1 VDLGDWEVALS
12 LSTTI
17 GNESVRTRSPF
28 EDSES
33 MSAQSDSEDGCGE
46 LSSTCTPHLSLLPP
60 PDTDDPAAWRFGP
73 SYGSDM
79 IIVAARGISLV

>member
-1 VDLGDWEVALS
+1 MNPCKRKACLK
-12 LSTTI
+12 I
-17 GNESVRTRSPF
+17 
-28 EDSES
+28 
-33 MSAQSDSEDGCGE
+33 QSQCQQGLPPKMAVVSRPQHAHP
-46 LSSTCTPHLSLLPP
+46 TPLINP